1 MAEISK
7 YLSDFSH
14 LAFPFNCLGCDNTL
28 DENEQSI
35 CDHCKESLPQ
45 TRYWEYPDNHVA
57 KLFWGKIPLTFAS
70 SYLFFIKDGLVQQLM
85 HQLKYNGKKEVGA
98 ILGQLFGRVLKDGH
112 FTDVDVVVPVP
123 LHADKLKKR
132 GFNQCDFIAAA
143 LARELDKS
151 YNNRVVQRLRANET
165 QTKKGRYERWINV
178 KELFRVTE
186 PQFVIGKH
194 VLLIDDV
201 VTTGSTLEACA
212 DAILQVPDTKVSV
225 ATLACP
231 SPY

>member
-1 MAEISK
+1 MADISK

-28 DENEQSI
+28 DENEEPI
-35 CDHCKESLPQ
+35 CDQCKDALPL
-45 TRYWEYPDNHVA
+45 TRYWEYPDNEVA
-57 KLFWGKIPLTFAS
+57 KLFWGKIPLTHAT
-70 SYLFFIKDGLVQQLM
+70 SYMYYIKDGLVQQLM
-85 HQLKYNGKKEVGA
+85 HQLKYNGKKEVGS
-98 ILGQLFGRVLKDGH
+98 ILGQLFGKVLKDSILKG
-112 FTDVDVVVPVP
+112 VDVVVPVP
-123 LHADKLKKR
+123 LHSEKLKKR

-143 LARELDKS
+143 LAIQLEKS
-151 YNNRVVQRLRANET
+151 YNNRIVQRLRANET

-178 KELFRVTE
+178 KELFRVVE